1 MIEKDTIWLDTREFF
16 NKKFEDT
23 LLKKVLKIRDALD
36 KRTLLLERKHWIYI
50 DWISRNWTIQWVDYH
65 VLYRTYEDV
74 FFFTFEYSRNWESFE
89 IDIEFEIT
97 KNLFWRDTNTHT
109 LYFLREYINKEET
122 TELTEKIE
130 KLYYAMNKK

>member
-50 DWISRNWTIQWVDYH
+50 DWISRNWIIQWVDYY

-109 LYFLREYINKEET
+109 IYFWREYLNKEET